1 MIALTVNLEHQ
12 HEPQIDEN
20 NEPATEEIEAVTFSE
35 VNIVMM
41 EEEEKKIN
49 TVVNEED
56 SSSKQSGTGK
66 EIKVSVDTFKM
77 IQAVKQGTQINAAE
91 KKKKKKAK
99 QKAAASNATG

>member
-20 NEPATEEIEAVTFSE
+20 NEPATEEIEAVTSYSE

-56 SSSKQSGTGK
+56 SSSKQNGNGK

-77 IQAVKQGTQINAAE
+77 I
-91 KKKKKKAK
+91 
-99 QKAAASNATG
+99 

>member
-12 HEPQIDEN
+12 QEAQIDEN
-20 NEPATEEIEAVTFSE
+20 NEPATEEIEAVTFSSE

-56 SSSKQSGTGK
+56 NSSK
-66 EIKVSVDTFKM
+66 
-77 IQAVKQGTQINAAE
+77 
-91 KKKKKKAK
+91 
-99 QKAAASNATG
+99 